1 MESTRAGR
9 AKKRYARINV
19 GLLYNAIMH
28 EGGISQAA
36 ARWRTSDAAIN
47 SLLKGEIPRLDS
59 LKRILTGAKLAA
71 DQLILGPAAAPTK
84 ASMHEFPDKGGRRSW
99 S

>member
-1 MESTRAGR
+1 MQSAKN
-9 AKKRYARINV
+9 KKRYARINV
-19 GLLYNAIMH
+19 GLLYNALMR

-47 SLLKGEIPRLDS
+47 QLLTGEIPRLDS

-71 DQLILGPAAAPTK
+71 DQLILGPAAAPAK
-84 ASMHEFPDKGGRRSW
+84 GRLSEFPDKGGRGQSW
-99 S
+99 T